1 MTEVDMFL
9 RMLLIGLTT
18 TFLAMG
24 SAQACTK
31 PANAAALGAEMIQW
45 INQQRQA
52 KGLGRLES
60 SSKLAAAAQGHAC
73 DMAVRG
79 YFEHQRPGGG
89 PKLGARVE
97 AKGYRFS
104 TIAENIAKTGAAD
117 VARTAKLWRN
127 SSGHWAN
134 ILKPNVAEIGMG
146 LATRDGQVYWVMNVG
161 RQR

>member
-1 MTEVDMFL
+1 MFL
-9 RMLLIGLTT
+9 RMVWIGVTVTLM
-18 TFLAMG
+18 AVG
-24 SAQACTK
+24 GAQACTK

-52 KGLGRLES
+52 KGLGQLEP

-73 DMAVRG
+73 DMALRG

-97 AKGYRFS
+97 ATGYRFS
-104 TIAENIAKTGAAD
+104 TVAENIAKTGAAD
-117 VARTAKLWRN
+117 VARTADLWRN

-146 LATRDGQVYWVMNVG
+146 LATRDGQTYWVMNVG